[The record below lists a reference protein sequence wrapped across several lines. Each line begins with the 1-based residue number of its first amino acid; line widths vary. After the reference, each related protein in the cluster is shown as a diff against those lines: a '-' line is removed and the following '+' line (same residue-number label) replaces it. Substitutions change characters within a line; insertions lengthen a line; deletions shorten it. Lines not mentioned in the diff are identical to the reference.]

1 MDDLRNSSRK
11 GEEKRYKKN
20 QGVSITIFLLSF
32 HSCKSDYTRTRTRL
46 MRNTQVELSVLL
58 YIHGEKRRHT
68 HTHKEKRESQ
78 ATSIDQK
85 RNEGYYVRSFLFFF
99 ISMEMK

>member
-1 MDDLRNSSRK
+1 MDDLRNSSLK

-20 QGVSITIFLLSF
+20 QQGVSITIFLLSF

-58 YIHGEKRRHT
+58 YIHGEKKEAYAHSQGEESLKQRR
-68 HTHKEKRESQ
+68 
-78 ATSIDQK
+78 SIRK
-85 RNEGYYVRSFLFFF
+85 
-99 ISMEMK
+99 EMKDIMYVVFFL